1 MFKSHRINTNYRAI
15 RKNKIDMN
23 GAPVFAV
30 DYISSV
36 LAAKM
41 CTNSH
46 KHSMY
51 IRFLC

>member
-1 MFKSHRINTNYRAI
+1 MFKIHKINSNYRVA

-30 DYISSV
+30 DYIPRV
-36 LAAKM
+36 LATKM

-46 KHSMY
+46 EHFM
-51 IRFLC
+51 